1 MIFPAMLKPLVY
13 TVVCMGSPEYR
24 TLRLTRDA
32 YRQLKRRRRDD
43 ESFSGTV
50 SRLAGERSLLD
61 LAGILTDEEAEEMR
75 AAIEKQQDRTYERLD
90 HRTERLDS

>member
-1 MIFPAMLKPLVY
+1 M
-13 TVVCMGSPEYR
+13 CMRSPEYR

-43 ESFSGTV
+43 ESFSDTV

-61 LAGILTDEEAEEMR
+61 LVGILTDEEAEKMR
-75 AAIEKQQDRTYERLD
+75 AAIEEQQDRTYERLD